1 MKNNLNI
8 KNLLLLSLS
17 FFALMPINA
26 QILEDNLQYLIDK
39 AIEKSSKVKINEFS
53 REQVAIDQ
61 KTAKFTYLP
70 KFNLK
75 ASYTR
80 LDDEIAFPSDMEKLL
95 QGSEALLIKEAIGIP
110 FTTPLPDGIPLTDIP
125 VILDKDLFKANVN
138 MEWVL
143 FSGLKVRNAVKAIEH
158 KMKAIEYSGEI
169 EKNNIVADV
178 SENYDQLALV
188 IASEDVLNTTERYLN
203 EQERFVNTAIKNG
216 LATPIERQKIK
227 IAKHQLAM
235 KRSDVESKK
244 VLLLEVLHQ
253 LTGIDTTSIQLMVPS
268 ITPIAVNQNDDSQ
281 KRNEL
286 LALEEAITATKY
298 QEKMEKSSFIPKV
311 AANGKYEILKQDLS
325 LLDPTWYVGV
335 GMQWDIFDGNV
346 ARNNAKKI
354 AAERHKY
361 EEQLTNTEELI
372 DLSIIK
378 ANLDLK
384 NATTNINLTEEEVKL
399 AEQMYQITVKQL
411 SNGLIE
417 IAEVLDALNDL
428 EKAKFNHKNAIYE
441 QRRASINLMI
451 AKGII

>member
-17 FFALMPINA
+17 FLALIPINA
-26 QILEDNLQYLIDK
+26 QILDDNLQYLIDK

-80 LDDEIAFPSDMEKLL
+80 LDDEIAFPDDMEKLL
-95 QGSEALLIKEAIGIP
+95 QGTEALLIKEAIGIP
-110 FTTPLPDGIPLTDIP
+110 FNTALPDGIPLNDIP
-125 VILDKDLFKANVN
+125 VILDKDLFKANIN

-143 FSGLKVRNAVKAIEH
+143 FSGLKVRNAVKATEH
-158 KMKAIEYSGEI
+158 KMNALEYSGEI
-169 EKNNIVADV
+169 EKDNIVV
-178 SENYDQLALV
+178 KISENYDQLALV
-188 IASEDVLNTTERYLN
+188 IASEDVLKSTETYLT

-216 LATPIERQKIK
+216 LATPIERQKIN

-235 KRSDVESKK
+235 KKNDVENNKT
-244 VLLLEVLHQ
+244 LLLEVLHQ
-253 LTGIDTTSIQLMVPS
+253 LTGIDVASIQLMVSS
-268 ITPIAVNQNDDSQ
+268 ITPIASNQEGEAQ
-281 KRNEL
+281 KRNEI
-286 LALEEAITATKY
+286 LALEEAITATKF
-298 QEKMEKSSFIPKV
+298 QEKMEKSSFIPKI
-311 AANGKYEILKQDLS
+311 AASGKYEILQQDLS
-325 LLDPTWYVGV
+325 LLDPTWYIGV

-354 AAERHKY
+354 AAERQKY
-361 EEQLTNTEELI
+361 EAQLTDAEELI

-378 ANLDLK
+378 ANIDLN
-384 NATTNINLTEEEVKL
+384 NANQKISLTEEEVSL
-399 AEQMYQITVKQL
+399 AQQMYQITLKQL

-417 IAEVLDALNDL
+417 IAEVLDAVKEL
-428 EKAKFNHKNAIYE
+428 EKAKFNNKNAIYE

-451 AKGII
+451 AKGTI

>member
-8 KNLLLLSLS
+8 KSLVLWCFS
-17 FFALMPINA
+17 VVALVPINA
-26 QILEDNLQYLIDK
+26 QNLDENLQFLIDK

-80 LDDEIAFPSDMEKLL
+80 LDDEIAFPDDMETLL
-95 QGSEALLIKEAIGIP
+95 QGTEALLIKEALGIP
-110 FTTPLPDGIPLTDIP
+110 FTTALPDGIPLSEIP

-143 FSGLKVRNAVKAIEH
+143 FSGLKVRNAVKATEH
-158 KMKAIEYSGEI
+158 KMKALEYSGEV
-169 EKNNIVADV
+169 EKDNIVVQV
-178 SENYDQLALV
+178 SESYDQLALV
-188 IASEDVLNTTERYLN
+188 IASEDVLNSTETYLN

-227 IAKHQLAM
+227 IAKHQLVM

-253 LTGIDTTSIQLMVPS
+253 LTGIDTASIQLMVPS
-268 ITPIAVNQNDDSQ
+268 ITPIAVNQENSAQ

-286 LALEEAITATKY
+286 LALEEAISATKY

-311 AANGKYEILKQDLS
+311 AASGKYEILQQDLS

-354 AAERHKY
+354 AAERQKY
-361 EEQLTNTEELI
+361 EEQLTNAEEMI

-378 ANLDLK
+378 ANIDLN
-384 NATTNINLTEEEVKL
+384 NATKQISLTEEEVKL
-399 AEQMYQITVKQL
+399 AEQMYQITLKQL
-411 SNGLIE
+411 SNGLVE
-417 IAEVLDALNDL
+417 IAEVLDAVNDL

-451 AKGII
+451 AKGTI